1 MPPLIPPFMADVAA
15 MRRAVDR
22 RIAALRS
29 ERNTWL
35 THWRDLADYILPR
48 RGRFL
53 VTPNSSSRGDQRN
66 QRIID
71 STGTL
76 AARTLA
82 SGMMTGITS
91 PARPWFR
98 LNIADPDLADRED
111 VKLWLDEVAK
121 RMMQVFSKSNFYN
134 SIAVLYEEISVFGT
148 AVMLIQEDHQDTIR
162 CQTLTVGEYCLAN
175 SERLTVNTLYREF
188 PLTVSQ
194 IIAEFG
200 LENCSAVVQSLYDAG
215 QLDREVIIGHAV
227 EPNDCMAES
236 DGIQGMPFRSV
247 YWELNG
253 SQGQMLKISGFREF
267 PACAPRW
274 NVVGNDVYGR
284 SPGMDALADIKALQV
299 EQKRKAQ
306 AIEKMVN
313 PPMVADVSLKNQPAT
328 LLPGGVTYLPGSAAG
343 VGFRPVYEINPPLP
357 GLVQDIQ
364 EVQRRIQQAFYA
376 DLWLMISQLDD
387 VRTATE
393 INERKEEKLLML
405 GPVLERLHSELLNP
419 ALKRTF
425 GIMQRNNLLPPAP
438 EVLGNN
444 SVQIE
449 YISMLAQ
456 VQKAVA
462 TTGIERLVSFVGN
475 VAAAQPEALDN
486 IDFDEVVTEYADM
499 LGISPRMIAS
509 QEKIMAIRQARASAA
524 TQQQAQNQALK
535 VGMTAVQGAKILSQ
549 TEIGGGVNALEA
561 MTSGA

>member
-1 MPPLIPPFMADVAA
+1 MPPLSASPPFDVTTL
-15 MRRAVDR
+15 RRSLDR
-22 RIAALRS
+22 RLASLRA
-29 ERNTWL
+29 ERMNWQ
-35 THWRDLADYILPR
+35 THWRELADYILPR

-53 VTPNSSSRGDQRN
+53 ATPNASTRGDQRN
-66 QRIID
+66 QKIID

-82 SGMMTGITS
+82 SGMMSGITS

-98 LNIADPDLADRED
+98 LTVADPAIADQDE
-111 VKLWLDEVAK
+111 VKIWLDEVAK
-121 RMMQVFSKSNFYN
+121 RMLRVFAKSNFYN
-134 SIAVLYEEISVFGT
+134 SIAVLYEELSVFGS
-148 AVMLIQEDHQDTIR
+148 AVMMVLEDGEDTIR
-162 CQTLTVGEYCLAN
+162 CQTLTIGEYCLAN

-188 PLTVSQ
+188 PMTVAQ
-194 IIAEFG
+194 LAAEFG
-200 LENCSAVVQSLYDAG
+200 LEQCSGIVRSLYESG
-215 QLDREVIIGHAV
+215 QLDREVMIGHAV
-227 EPNDCMAES
+227 EPNDGPADS
-236 DGIQGMPFRSV
+236 DGIRGMPFRSV

-253 SQGQMLKISGFREF
+253 SSGQVLKLSGFREF

-274 NVVGNDVYGR
+274 TVVGNDVYGR
-284 SPGMDALADIKALQV
+284 SPGMDALGDIKALQI

-313 PPMVADVSLKNQPAT
+313 PPMVADVALKNQAAT

-343 VGFRPVYEINPPLP
+343 VGFRPVYEINPPLA
-357 GLVQDIQ
+357 GLIQDIQ

-376 DLWLMISQLDD
+376 DLWLMISQLDN

-419 ALKRTF
+419 ALKRVF

-438 EVLGNN
+438 AILGGRALQ
-444 SVQIE
+444 VD

-475 VAAAQPEALDN
+475 LAGAHPEVLDN
-486 IDFDEVVTEYADM
+486 IDFDEVVDQYADM
-499 LGISPRMIAS
+499 LGVSPKLIAAKG
-509 QEKIMAIRQARASAA
+509 KIALIRQARAASMA
-524 TQQQAQNQALK
+524 QLQAQNQALK
-535 VGMTAVQGAKILSQ
+535 VGMTAVQGAKILSE
-549 TEIGGGVNALEA
+549 TPVGAGVNALEA
-561 MTSGA
+561 IAAAQ